1 MDIQSAATQLL
12 NYLGNNPE
20 KLAQLA
26 AHPYSTTAKAIGT
39 NERISQ
45 KDMSRVLAQVAA
57 QVSGQSLG
65 TNETKDLASTLL
77 GQNGGS
83 VHTLANTL
91 FGGASTPTA
100 PASGSAGPSMTE
112 IMAKSVAGG
121 LAARGMAALLTTALG
136 AAKKKE

>member
-26 AHPYSTTAKAIGT
+26 AHPYSTTAKATGT

-100 PASGSAGPSMTE
+100 SGSAGPSMTE